1 MLTYVHIPFC
11 SKKCPYCHF
20 FVLKE
25 EEKQKDQLLEAL
37 LQEWSER
44 KAPVK
49 TLYFGGGTPTL
60 MGAAR
65 LKILID
71 AINPNPS
78 CEITI
83 EANPEQLT
91 EKLAQELAAI
101 GINRVS
107 IGLQSLNDSELKI
120 LGRTHN
126 AEEAKKAV
134 HNAYNAGIKNIT
146 VDLMYEL
153 PTQTLSS
160 WEKTLDQLSELPIS
174 HLSLYNLT
182 IEPDTAFYR
191 KKEQL
196 EKQVAP
202 SETCKQM
209 LDLAVRKLALL
220 GLQRYEIS
228 AFAKPGFE
236 AVHNTGYWT
245 GEPFIGLGPSA
256 FSYTEG
262 SRYRNACN
270 FPKYLNPETRVDFR
284 EKLPYP
290 ENIKELLAINLRLLK
305 GVDLT
310 QFEKRWGKLPIET
323 HETLQKSSYVT
334 TKNNSFQLSQEGCL
348 FYDTLAAELI

>member
-25 EEKQKDQLLEAL
+25 EEKQKDELLKAL
-37 LQEWSER
+37 LQEWNER
-44 KAPVK
+44 KTPAK

-60 MGAAR
+60 MGANR

-71 AINPNPS
+71 AIQPTS
-78 CEITI
+78 EITI

-91 EKLAQELAAI
+91 EKLAQDLAAI
-101 GINRVS
+101 GINRIS
-107 IGLQSLNDSELKI
+107 IGIQSLNDSELKI
-120 LGRTHN
+120 LGRTHDAAN
-126 AEEAKKAV
+126 AKKAV
-134 HNAYNAGIKNIT
+134 HNAYNAGIQNIT
-146 VDLMYEL
+146 IDLMYEL

-160 WEKTLDQLSELPIS
+160 WEDTLNQLQELPIS

-182 IEPDTAFYR
+182 IEPNTAFYR

-196 EKQVAP
+196 QKQVAP
-202 SETCKQM
+202 SSICKEM
-209 LDLAVRKLALL
+209 LDLAIEKLSKL

-228 AFAKPGFE
+228 AFAKPGLE
-236 AVHNTGYWT
+236 AIHNTGYWT

-256 FSYTEG
+256 FSYTDDA
-262 SRYRNACN
+262 RYRNACN
-270 FPKYLNPETRVDFR
+270 FPKYLNPKTRVDFR

-290 ENIKELLAINLRLLK
+290 DNLNELLAVNLRLLK

-310 QFEKRWGKLPIET
+310 NWQLPRNTHSSLEQLAQKGFLELTKERAALSKRGL
-323 HETLQKSSYVT
+323 
-334 TKNNSFQLSQEGCL
+334 L
-348 FYDTLAAELI
+348 FYDDVASAII